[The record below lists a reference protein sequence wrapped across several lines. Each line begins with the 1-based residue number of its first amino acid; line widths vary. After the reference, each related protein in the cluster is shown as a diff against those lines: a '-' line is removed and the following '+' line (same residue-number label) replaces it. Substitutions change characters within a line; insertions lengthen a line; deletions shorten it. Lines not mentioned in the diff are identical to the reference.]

1 MAYRLFKRSRLF
13 HSLLYRFNNISLHR
27 KIILSYFLFVFLL
40 VGVLAVSIYTFTSAS
55 IIQQNTFS
63 LEQSF
68 HQADSY
74 LTYKFNGISSS
85 SDMLIYNV
93 TLNNIL
99 SKNPAAFSSPDE
111 ISDSRTI
118 LSLLKNM
125 EENED
130 IKRARL
136 YVPDALSYSGNNVNI
151 CAFSQARLAD
161 WWEPLFK
168 KKGIHLFVGNDMLE
182 DSPYLNQKRI
192 ALIRAMYCQDDY
204 SRLSFILRLDVPL
217 STIEEILNSA
227 NYTNDSITMLLDQSG
242 NIVAGSNLSG
252 NFQITASELE
262 EIFALSSGPEEIIL
276 GSHKYMALMSQM
288 ENTGWNMLTLV
299 PYDSFTMAVT
309 SLVRILLVASLLI
322 LVLAYV
328 ISKPIAYTI
337 TKRIDALCRYM
348 QKTKDGSL
356 EEVTEVYYKDEI
368 GILYENYN
376 FMISR
381 IRNLLNENYMMGI
394 ELKSA
399 EFKALQSQINPHF
412 LYNTL
417 DMISWLS
424 YQNKSEEISS
434 VVYALSKFYK
444 ISLNRGSYIVPISD
458 EISHV
463 TYYMKIQDM
472 RFSGNVH
479 FITDVPHQLLQFSI
493 PKISLQPIVENA
505 LFHGILEKKDKS
517 GTIIL
522 SGAMEGENLRL
533 FIEDDGLGIPSE
545 QLHLLLQS
553 TNNDTSAQSSGS
565 HYGLRNIDK
574 RIKLQYGEQYGLSFE
589 SIPGTGTKVCILL
602 PAVHVD
608 EITTL
613 ENS

>member
-13 HSLLYRFNNISLHR
+13 RSLLYRFNNISLHR

-417 DMISWLS
+417 DTIIWLAEDNQTDQVVS
-424 YQNKSEEISS
+424 MVTSLSEFFRTT
-434 VVYALSKFYK
+434 LSEG
-444 ISLNRGSYIVPISD
+444 RD
-458 EISHV
+458 
-463 TYYMKIQDM
+463 
-472 RFSGNVH
+472 
-479 FITDVPHQLLQFSI
+479 FITIKEEETHIRSYLQIQQFRYRDILDYVIEI
-493 PKISLQPIVENA
+493 PQELYGYTIMKLTIQPLVENA
-505 LFHGILEKKDKS
+505 LYHGIKNKRGKGVIQVSAKQKENKIEIVVEDNGIGMKPAQLKELRSKLAGLKKS
-517 GTIIL
+517 RG
-522 SGAMEGENLRL
+522 G
-533 FIEDDGLGIPSE
+533 FGLVNVQERI
-545 QLHLLLQS
+545 QLHY
-553 TNNDTSAQSSGS
+553 GEE
-565 HYGLRNIDK
+565 YGLF
-574 RIKLQYGEQYGLSFE
+574 FE
-589 SIPGTGTKVCILL
+589 STYEEGTKVTVRI
-602 PAVHVD
+602 PPD
-608 EITTL
+608 IERK
-613 ENS
+613 